1 MSNEKK
7 ENVKRKMNISSFLRA
22 NPDMIATNDRAY
34 DDWDYYFRRKRD
46 SAHVYTEE
54 EITRIVEKGSLDE
67 QKNLS
72 RSYFYSNGLYKRT
85 ALYYATLLRYSGLLI
100 PNPSFGTN
108 LSKKSV
114 QKRIANAVN
123 YIEKMGLPEL
133 LTRCALNAI
142 VDGSYYGVIIECNK
156 NSFTLLDLPSYYC
169 ESNFKD
175 AYGNDIIEFN
185 VQYFDTIVSENA
197 RKAALKVY
205 PKVISNAYKNYKKT
219 GKNNRVIIP
228 TSIGV
233 CFPFFGGRPLFLDSI
248 VAIERYSKAM
258 DIQEKRDLDEIK
270 KIIVQKIPHNSST
283 DALVF
288 EPDEAAEMH
297 KGTVEMLKGNE
308 NVSVLTTYA
317 DVDAIIS
324 KTTSDNNAS
333 SVESML
339 KNVYNSSG
347 VSGEVISATGS
358 SSLKSSMEKDVA
370 LMMYMA
376 NKFSRWVTS
385 IINGLYAN
393 TQIDFKYQIYP
404 ITEHNKNDFT
414 DEAFKLASSGFSF
427 LMPALGMGVSQ
438 RDLVNLKSL
447 EIDMLGLDEKLMPLQ
462 SSYTQSGDDDKG
474 GAPKKDDL
482 DKTAST
488 VETEEVKSES
498 VQGGSTNE

>member
-1 MSNEKK
+1 
-7 ENVKRKMNISSFLRA
+7 
-22 NPDMIATNDRAY
+22 
-34 DDWDYYFRRKRD
+34 
-46 SAHVYTEE
+46 
-54 EITRIVEKGSLDE
+54 
-67 QKNLS
+67 
-72 RSYFYSNGLYKRT
+72 
-85 ALYYATLLRYSGLLI
+85 
-100 PNPSFGTN
+100 
-108 LSKKSV
+108 
-114 QKRIANAVN
+114 
-123 YIEKMGLPEL
+123 
-133 LTRCALNAI
+133 
-142 VDGSYYGVIIECNK
+142 
-156 NSFTLLDLPSYYC
+156 
-169 ESNFKD
+169 
-175 AYGNDIIEFN
+175 
-185 VQYFDTIVSENA
+185 
-197 RKAALKVY
+197 
-205 PKVISNAYKNYKKT
+205 
-219 GKNNRVIIP
+219 
-228 TSIGV
+228 
-233 CFPFFGGRPLFLDSI
+233 
-248 VAIERYSKAM
+248 M

-462 SSYTQSGDDDKG
+462 SSYTQSGEDNKG